1 MGQDELNARVEAER
15 QVNSRLR
22 ILQVTARVFPYLG
35 GIETHVWEVSRRLAA
50 GGADVTVLTTD
61 PSKKLA
67 REERVDGVH
76 IIRVPAYPA
85 HRDYYYA
92 PGVYRALR
100 KGGSGHWDIVHVQ
113 GCHTLVAPLA
123 MIAARR
129 AGLPY
134 LLTFHSGGH
143 SSDWRES
150 IRGAQWRMQ
159 RQLYAYA
166 QRLIG
171 VSRFEAEHFRT
182 LLRLPTGLFT
192 VVPNGG
198 NLPRVDHSASPVS
211 HEFPHIVSVGRLERY
226 KGHHRV
232 IAAMPLLLARY
243 PRATLRI
250 IGAGPYEGDLRRL
263 VHRLGLENHVE
274 IGVIAPE
281 DRGGMAAAL
290 GSADLVT
297 LLSDYE
303 SQGIAVVEAIALGRP
318 VLVTATTGLL
328 EFAEQGLAAA
338 IPPTSETPEVAGAIA
353 DQLDHPHIPAPVDL
367 PTWDTCAEM
376 LRGLY
381 LQTARATPAEMV
393 SHGGRTSD
401 PSRKRAVNAE
411 P

>member
-1 MGQDELNARVEAER
+1 MGQDELNERVEAER
-15 QVNSRLR
+15 QAHSRLR
-22 ILQVTARVFPYLG
+22 ILQVTARFFPYLG

-61 PSKKLA
+61 PSKELA

-92 PGVYRALR
+92 PEVYRALR
-100 KGGSGHWDIVHVQ
+100 KSDGSHWDVVHVQ

-123 MIAARR
+123 MLAARR

-143 SSDWRES
+143 SSGWREG
-150 IRGAQWRMQ
+150 IRGAQWRAQ
-159 RQLYAYA
+159 RRLYAHA

-182 LLRLPTGLFT
+182 LLRLPTSLFT

-198 NLPRVDHSASPVS
+198 NLPRVDRGASAIA

-243 PRATLRI
+243 PRATLRV
-250 IGAGPYEGDLRRL
+250 IGAGPYEGELRRL
-263 VHRLGLENHVE
+263 VHRLGLEKHVE
-274 IGVIAPE
+274 IGAIAPE

-290 GSADLVT
+290 ASANLVT

-328 EFAEQGLAAA
+328 EFAERGLAAE
-338 IPPTSETPEVAGAIA
+338 IPPTSQTPAVAAAIA
-353 DQLDHPHIPAPVDL
+353 SELDHPHIPTSVDL
-367 PTWDTCAEM
+367 PTWDDCAEM
-376 LRGLY
+376 LRNLY
-381 LQTARATPAEMV
+381 LQTARATRAELV
-393 SHGGRTSD
+393 GHDANPSD
-401 PSRKRAVNAE
+401 PSGRRAVNAH